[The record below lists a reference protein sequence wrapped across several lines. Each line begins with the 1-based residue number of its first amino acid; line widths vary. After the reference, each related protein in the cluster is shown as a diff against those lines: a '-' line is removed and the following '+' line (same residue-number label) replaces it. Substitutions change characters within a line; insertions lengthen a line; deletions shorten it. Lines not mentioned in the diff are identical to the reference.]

1 MKITEFQDFIRE
13 FPYKNQSFDIKRKIW
28 GIKNQDSYINKI
40 FNEKEMIT
48 INRADLMNSDLCLKD
63 FIFMTLMWGYP
74 TKGRGRN
81 IENLLEEDNLV
92 KLIEILER
100 YKAKE
105 ISIEQLEKDKNSI
118 SGLGFSTI
126 TKFAYFLNTTV
137 NGFKTVI
144 LDDKIAETINSKRF
158 EEFND
163 FENLTR
169 LSVPR
174 NYCKYIETIA
184 KLSQQMNVEPDQ
196 IEMFLFSFG
205 RGLSE

>member
-13 FPYKNQSFDIKRKIW
+13 FPYKNQSFDIKRENW
-28 GIKNQDSYINKI
+28 GIGNHNPYIDKI
-40 FNEKEMIT
+40 FNGKKMIT
-48 INRADLMNSDLCLKD
+48 INRSDLMNSDLCIKD
-63 FIFMTLMWGYP
+63 FILMTLMWGYP

-81 IENLLEEDNLV
+81 IEILLEDDNLE

-105 ISIEQLEKDKNSI
+105 ISIEQLRKDTKSI
-118 SGLGFSTI
+118 PGLGFSTI
-126 TKFAYFLNTTV
+126 TKFTYFLNTTV
-137 NGFKTVI
+137 NGYKTVI
-144 LDDKIAETINSKRF
+144 LDNRIAETINSRRF

-163 FENLTR
+163 FKNLSTE
-169 LSVPR
+169 SIPR
-174 NYCKYIETIA
+174 NYCKYLKTIA
-184 KLSQQMNVEPDQ
+184 ELSRQMNVKPDQ

>member
-1 MKITEFQDFIRE
+1 MKITEFQNFIRE
-13 FPYKNQSFDIKRKIW
+13 FPYKNQSFDIKRRNW
-28 GIKNQDSYINKI
+28 GIENQNPYIDKI
-40 FNEKEMIT
+40 FNGKEMIT
-48 INRADLMNSDLCLKD
+48 INRSDLMNSDLCIKD

-81 IENLLEEDNLV
+81 IEILLKEDNLE

-105 ISIEQLEKDKNSI
+105 ISIEQLRKDTKSI
-118 SGLGFSTI
+118 HGLGFSTI

-137 NGFKTVI
+137 NGYKTVI
-144 LDDKIAETINSKRF
+144 LDNRIEEAINSKRF
-158 EEFND
+158 EEFNG
-163 FENLTR
+163 FENLTI
-169 LSVPR
+169 LSVAR
-174 NYCKYIETIA
+174 NYCKYLDTIA
-184 KLSQQMNVEPDQ
+184 ELSSQMNVEPDQ